1 MEVLGYNYNYKVRVL
16 IGILEI
22 DIWSLNNIISV
33 ERSWIKVL

>member
-1 MEVLGYNYNYKVRVL
+1 MEVLGHNHNYKVRVL
-16 IGILEI
+16 TGISET